1 MAAGPIRPAIWFKIS
16 ARLWRF
22 AIKLKV
28 RINLDPS
35 DVRRD
40 QSNWPRFQGDCTEE
54 TASLLDPI
62 GKCYSFAR
70 QMSIAPVNTTKKSWN
85 NRLADIPE
93 GSAAL
98 FFIQIFSTLGFAV
111 LYSTLVLYAT
121 RHLHFT
127 AKEAS
132 AIMGVFGAFNY
143 GLHLFGGYLGGRFLS
158 NRNLFVGGMVLQ
170 VLGCGSIA
178 IGSMA
183 AMYWGLALFLT
194 GSGLNVTCINMML
207 TQRFA
212 PEDERRESAFL
223 WNYAG
228 MNIGFFIGFS
238 VAGHYQETEAYGPL
252 FVFATIGNF
261 LAIVLAA
268 FNWKVLADRNTALL
282 EVSPSRFRRRF
293 AIGIAILLG
302 VPFVVWF
309 MLQHTGPTGV
319 ALKAASAAVAAVL
332 IYLTFRHPHEGERR
346 KMWAYLI
353 LTLGSLVFWSLYQM
367 APNGLQLFAVNN
379 VNLKVWGIDV
389 APQWVQN
396 INTIVIVV
404 GGPLLAALFTHL
416 RARGWKLDI
425 PQQFSASLILMA
437 LGFLA
442 LPVGIALADA
452 SGRSPFFWLFLS
464 YVFQSIGELLISPI
478 GYAMIGKLAPSKYQG
493 IMMGSW
499 MLVTGLASLF
509 AGDFSGMVPEP
520 TGTTASATNPEYSKL
535 FSRLGWGSFVAG
547 VVLIALIPRLRKLI
561 QDPSLPQNKPAESNP
576 LQAS

>member
-1 MAAGPIRPAIWFKIS
+1 LRNWKS
-16 ARLWRF
+16 RL
-22 AIKLKV
+22 
-28 RINLDPS
+28 S
-35 DVRRD
+35 
-40 QSNWPRFQGDCTEE
+40 Q
-54 TASLLDPI
+54 
-62 GKCYSFAR
+62 
-70 QMSIAPVNTTKKSWN
+70 
-85 NRLADIPE
+85 IPE

-98 FFIQIFSTLGFAV
+98 FFIQIVATLGFAV

-121 RHLHFT
+121 RHLRFS

-170 VLGCGSIA
+170 VLGCGGIA
-178 IGSMA
+178 LGTA
-183 AMYWGLALFLT
+183 ATMYTGLALFLT
-194 GSGLNVTCINMML
+194 GSGLNVTCLNMML

-228 MNIGFFIGFS
+228 MNIGFFVGFT
-238 VAGHYQETEAYGPL
+238 VAGHYQQTDSYAHL
-252 FVFATIGNF
+252 FLFATVGNF
-261 LAIVLAA
+261 LAIVLVAL
-268 FNWKVLADRNTALL
+268 NWKVLADRNTSLL
-282 EVSPSRFRRRF
+282 EATPSQFRQRF
-293 AIGIAILLG
+293 AVGILVLLG
-302 VPFVVWF
+302 VPPIVWL
-309 MLQHTGPTGV
+309 MLQHTGPTETL
-319 ALKAASAAVAAVL
+319 LKGGSAMVAAALV
-332 IYLTFRHPHEGERR
+332 YLTVKHRDARERK

-379 VNLKVWGIDV
+379 VRLRVWGIEV

-404 GGPLLAALFTHL
+404 GGPILAALFSKL
-416 RARGWKLDI
+416 RARGWKIDV
-425 PQQFSASLILMA
+425 PRQFAASLILMGV
-437 LGFLA
+437 GFLV
-442 LPVGIALADA
+442 LPIGISSADA

-464 YVFQSIGELLISPI
+464 YVLQSIGELLISPI

-499 MLVTGLASLF
+499 MLVSGLASLF

-520 TGTTASATNPEYSKL
+520 TGTTAIATNPDYARL
-535 FSRLGWGSFVAG
+535 FSRLGWGSCIAG
-547 VVLIALIPRLRKLI
+547 LALVVLVPFLVKLI
-561 QDPSLPQNKPAESNP
+561 GEAAPAEP
-576 LQAS
+576 AAEEKLASS

>member
-1 MAAGPIRPAIWFKIS
+1 M
-16 ARLWRF
+16 
-22 AIKLKV
+22 
-28 RINLDPS
+28 NT
-35 DVRRD
+35 
-40 QSNWPRFQGDCTEE
+40 TEE
-54 TASLLDPI
+54 
-62 GKCYSFAR
+62 
-70 QMSIAPVNTTKKSWN
+70 SWKG
-85 NRLADIPE
+85 RLARIPE
-93 GSAAL
+93 GAAAL
-98 FFIQIFSTLGFAV
+98 FFIQIFATLGFAV

-121 RHLHFT
+121 RHLHFS

-178 IGSMA
+178 LGSMA
-183 AMYWGLALFLT
+183 AMYRGLALFLT

-212 PEDERRESAFL
+212 PEDQRRESAFL

-228 MNIGFFIGFS
+228 MNIGFFIGFA
-238 VAGHYQETEAYGPL
+238 VAGHYQETEAYAPL
-252 FVFATIGNF
+252 FCFATVGNF
-261 LAIVLAA
+261 LAIVLAL
-268 FNWKVLADRNTALL
+268 FNWKVLADRKTPLL
-282 EVSPSRFRRRF
+282 EAAAAQFRARF

-302 VPFVVWF
+302 VPLVVWF
-309 MLQHTGPTGV
+309 MLQHTGPTGI
-319 ALKAASAAVAAVL
+319 ALKAVSGAVAAAL
-332 IYLTFRHPHEGERR
+332 IYLTMRHPDARERK

-379 VNLKVWGIDV
+379 VRLRVWGIEV

-396 INTIVIVV
+396 INTVVIVL
-404 GGPLLAALFTHL
+404 GGPLLAALFTRL

-425 PQQFSASLILMA
+425 PQQFAAALILMS

-442 LPVGIALADA
+442 LPVGIAFADA
-452 SGRSPFFWLFLS
+452 SGRSPFFWLFAS
-464 YVFQSIGELLISPI
+464 YVLQSIGELLISPI
-478 GYAMIGKLAPSKYQG
+478 GYAMIGKLAPSRYQG

-520 TGTTASATNPEYSKL
+520 TGTTAIATNPDYSKL
-535 FSRLGWGSFVAG
+535 FSRLGWGSFIAG
-547 VVLIALIPRLRKLI
+547 VALIALIRLLRKLI
-561 QDPSLPQNKPAESNP
+561 QDSPPRTQAAAAEAGTSLS
-576 LQAS
+576 S